1 MKIEY
6 QDRIDDYLLD
16 RMSDEERK
24 SFEVEATSN
33 KELQEQLT
41 FTQDVQHVIKT
52 RNEKLA
58 KLKEWEG
65 EEQEMVAN
73 PRPTYRRYLYWLSGI
88 AALSMVV
95 FLLHDLWVVEDEA
108 HVNYQGIDN
117 MAIRSSSSYP
127 DIRQALEQK
136 KYEEALSLIKQETVL
151 IREDSARFSHDTNL
165 NEDDK
170 EKKMLLLKEQQDE
183 LDWLKVYAL
192 LGLQRKDD
200 AIILLNGMRS
210 KDGYYQMSADSLYQ
224 QLH

>member
-1 MKIEY
+1 MKKEY

-24 SFEVEATSN
+24 RFEVETVSN
-33 KELQEQLT
+33 KELQEQLA
-41 FTQDVQHVIKT
+41 FTQDVQHVMKS

-65 EEQEMVAN
+65 EEQKKVAN
-73 PRPTYRRYLYWLSGI
+73 PRPTYRYYLYWLSGI
-88 AALSMVV
+88 AALFMVV
-95 FLLHDLWVVEDEA
+95 FLLHDLWVVEDGR

-117 MAIRSSSSYP
+117 MAIRGSSSYS

-151 IREDSARFSHDTNL
+151 IREDSVKFSHNNNL
-165 NEDDK
+165 NEDEK
-170 EKKMLLLKEQQDE
+170 EKKMLLLMEQQDE
-183 LDWLKVYAL
+183 LDRLKVYAL
-192 LGLQRKDD
+192 LGLQRKED
-200 AIILLNGMRS
+200 ALMLLNEMRNRE
-210 KDGYYQMSADSLYQ
+210 GIYQMSADSLYQ